1 MKPDTDILEVSLTRH
16 DRKRWSYDGGPID
29 VVEQATLDFL
39 KDHGWSGYFTERL
52 NYFELCCLVFGWP
65 DAPSKTQKALS
76 AHRRKQRETFA
87 YGVQALMSGGSDGYL
102 PMHEYSYEQIYENIS
117 GSAEQEFEDRLDA
130 LISTNIKSFSVG
142 KFGSKAVGA
151 SEIDR
156 QNLISFFRILGLN
169 GILGYID
176 KVYPKEK
183 ILAMRRLYD
192 FDNEFWDRGWGSFQ
206 ISSGRVKDD
215 FIKNVKSEAVDTKI
229 GMETLF
235 CPAFHFTS
243 GFQDNIKYTR
253 YFSDYVRCS
262 ETRDRIVRE
271 CDFAEMW
278 RGRLIE
284 QRQTTTLDL
293 QLWDDKG
300 LAYAEVKAPN
310 DRLSPAQKAT
320 LAELASNGERA
331 MLINVSES

>member
-1 MKPDTDILEVSLTRH
+1 MKRYKDTLEIGLTRH
-16 DRKRWSYDGGPID
+16 DRKRWSYNGGSID
-29 VVEQATLDFL
+29 VVEQATLDSL
-39 KDHGWSGYFTERL
+39 KDHGWSGYFTERF
-52 NYFELCCLVFGWP
+52 NYFALCCLVLGWP

-76 AHRRKQRETFA
+76 AHRRKQRETFW
-87 YGVQALMSGGSDGYL
+87 YGVQALMAGGRDGFL
-102 PMHEYSYEQIYENIS
+102 PMHDYSYDQIYANIS
-117 GSAEQEFEDRLDA
+117 TSTEQEFVDKLDA
-130 LISTNIKSFSVG
+130 LISTNIKSFEIG
-142 KFGSKAVGA
+142 KLSSREVVA
-151 SEIDR
+151 SDIDR
-156 QNLISFFRILGLN
+156 QNVISFFKVVGLN

-176 KVYPKEK
+176 QHYPKEK
-183 ILAMRRLYD
+183 ILAMRRLDD
-192 FDNEFWDRGWGSFQ
+192 FDNEFWDRGWGSFH

-215 FIKNVKSEAVDTKI
+215 FIKNVKSEAVDRKI

-235 CPAFHFTS
+235 GPAFHFAG
-243 GFQDNIKYTR
+243 GFQDNIKNTR

-262 ETRDRIVRE
+262 ATRDRILRE

-278 RGRLIE
+278 RGRLVE
-284 QRQTTTLDL
+284 QRKTTTLDL

-331 MLINVSES
+331 MLINVSEN